1 MSEKNKPTTDFG
13 FIQVP
18 VEEKQTRVNHVFN
31 SVASRYDLMNDLMS
45 FGIHRLWKQHAI
57 SQCQI
62 RPSHHVLDLASGTGD
77 LALLIASLV
86 SSGKITLC
94 DINKTML
101 TEAKKRLLDKGIIQ
115 NTEIV
120 QANAETLPFCDNT
133 FDRAIMAFG
142 LRNVT
147 HKEKVLSSLYRVLKP
162 GGRMIILEFSHPT
175 HQWLSTLYD
184 HYSFKVLPILGKM
197 VASDSD
203 SYRYLAESIRK
214 HPNQETLKN
223 MIMAAG
229 FDRADYQNL
238 TGGIVAIHKGIKY

>member
-1 MSEKNKPTTDFG
+1 MTNKPTTDFG
-13 FIQVP
+13 FTQVP

-45 FGIHRLWKQHAI
+45 LGIHRLWKQHAI
-57 SQCQI
+57 SHCQI

-77 LALLIASLV
+77 LALLIAPLV
-86 SSGKITLC
+86 SSGKVTLC
-94 DINKTML
+94 DINNAML
-101 TEAKKRLLDKGIIQ
+101 TEAKRRLLDNGIMQ
-115 NTEIV
+115 NTDII
-120 QANAETLPFCDNT
+120 QANAENLPFSDNT

-175 HQWLSTLYD
+175 HQWLSNLYD
-184 HYSFKVLPILGKM
+184 HYSFKVLPLLGKW
-197 VASDSD
+197 VANDSD

-214 HPNQETLKN
+214 HPTQETLKN
-223 MIMAAG
+223 MILTAG
-229 FDRADYQNL
+229 FERAEYQNL